1 MPRREKISQK
11 LPQRSKIFETLF
23 NTGGIIKWRGL
34 SPRENRV
41 KLKNI
46 EMANK
51 KTPTNTLTRNLNEL
65 AEPTGNIYE
74 TVVVLA
80 KRANQ
85 IAIAEKKELT
95 RKLEDFK
102 NDRDTMEEVFENR
115 EQIEISKYYERQ
127 PKPSLVAIEEF
138 KEGEISYRM
147 AKQDE

>member
-1 MPRREKISQK
+1 MEGLLSVSNK
-11 LPQRSKIFETLF
+11 SKI
-23 NTGGIIKWRGL
+23 ISI
-34 SPRENRV
+34 
-41 KLKNI
+41 I

-138 KEGEISYRM
+138 KDGEVSYRM
-147 AKQDE
+147 AKHDE

>member
-1 MPRREKISQK
+1 
-11 LPQRSKIFETLF
+11 
-23 NTGGIIKWRGL
+23 
-34 SPRENRV
+34 
-41 KLKNI
+41 
-46 EMANK
+46 MANK
-51 KTPTNTLTRNLNEL
+51 KTPTNTLTRNLCDL

-74 TVVVLA
+74 TVVILA

-95 RKLEDFK
+95 KKLEDFK
-102 NDRDTMEEVFENR
+102 NDSNAIEEVFENR

-138 KEGEISYRM
+138 QEREIFYRM